1 MRWKRLKNA
10 DLDTD
15 SVLFTKLT
23 LNRLIVDLNVKH
35 TTIRIL
41 DDSTGE
47 NLGDLELSNEFFDT
61 KPVTL
66 NIKAKIDEM
75 DFIIIKSFLLFK
87 RHC

>member
-1 MRWKRLKNA
+1 MKNA

-23 LNRLIVDLNVKH
+23 LNRLIVDLKVKH

-66 NIKAKIDEM
+66 NTKAKIDEM

>member
-1 MRWKRLKNA
+1 MKNA

-66 NIKAKIDEM
+66 NTKAKIDEM

>member
-1 MRWKRLKNA
+1 MKNA

-23 LNRLIVDLNVKH
+23 LNRLIVDLKVKR